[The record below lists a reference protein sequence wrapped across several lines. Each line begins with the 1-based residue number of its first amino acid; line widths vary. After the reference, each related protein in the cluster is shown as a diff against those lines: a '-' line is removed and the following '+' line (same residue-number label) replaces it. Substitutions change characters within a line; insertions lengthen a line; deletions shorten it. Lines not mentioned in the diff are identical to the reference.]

1 MLPLLISVA
10 VSAASVAACFFKN
23 AKSETA
29 IFCGIAGFLV
39 TYFLIGLLVRKRVS
53 AVQNEL
59 QDQMSAGQKRL
70 TRKIQQFQSK
80 PGGNIKVIQRTLEK
94 DQMEMISSALDFT
107 KRLEP
112 FKKWNALMGR
122 QIATLRM
129 QFLYQ
134 LKEFEKVDELLATRG
149 LFKGPLMMEP
159 VTIAMKMARQYKN
172 NDIEG
177 AEKTFKRHIKW
188 FRGNRG
194 SLLYGLLSWIYL
206 KQDEAEKARQLLLKG
221 KEATG
226 NETLSANWQLLSN
239 NKEKSFSNAGFGD
252 EWYALYLEN
261 PPAPKQQRMR
271 GDARGGRGF

>member
-10 VSAASVAACFFKN
+10 VSAASVAACFLKN

-29 IFCGIAGFLV
+29 VFCGIAGFLAA
-39 TYFLIGLLVRKRVS
+39 YFLIGLLVRKRVS

-59 QDQMSAGQKRL
+59 QEQMLAGQKRL

-80 PGGNIKVIQRTLEK
+80 PGGNIKAIQRTLEK

-107 KRLEP
+107 NRLEP

-122 QIATLRM
+122 QIATMRM

-172 NDIEG
+172 DDIEG
-177 AEKTFKRHIKW
+177 AEKTFKRRIKW

-194 SLLYGLLSWIYL
+194 SLLYGLMSWIYL
-206 KQDEAEKARQLLLKG
+206 KQGEAEKARQLLLKG